1 MVLNGGHQIK
11 QILCQNLSIFSVSET
26 KWLQHEWRIP
36 RKGEV
41 VKDPDG
47 NLGRVLRSEG
57 TFTRRILWVLD
68 VNGEEMYAGEPAE
81 MFQLVDI
88 HTESKFQIDR
98 YNVQGYRIGAVC
110 GFKKKSNTPL
120 EIVQMDWNSVRYKMT
135 FCLRNLREFDSQ
147 ILKTENENLIPIFN
161 ENFPPIEG
169 IFSTQDS
176 GLKYRIEVGLSEPI
190 RNGWTNSGS
199 PWEFFTKEDAI
210 AEMEC
215 WKSRLKIRRIAS
227 VLGADWKILFPCWTV
242 EAKKIEGEIFT
253 RVVMIDSF
261 NGSPGYF
268 KSALHAALALKM
280 LTKEDWLNSLFSS
293 QDHLRF

>member
-1 MVLNGGHQIK
+1 M
-11 QILCQNLSIFSVSET
+11 SET
-26 KWLQHEWRIP
+26 NWLQHEWRIP

-81 MFQLVDI
+81 MFQLVDLP
-88 HTESKFQIDR
+88 TENKFQIDR
-98 YNVQGYRIGAVC
+98 YNAAGYKIGALC
-110 GFKKKSNTPL
+110 SFKKKPNTPL
-120 EIVQMDWNSVRYKMT
+120 EILQMDWNPVRYKMT
-135 FCLRNLREFDSQ
+135 FCLKNLREFDSQ
-147 ILKTENENLIPIFN
+147 VLKTEDEELIPLFDQ
-161 ENFPPIEG
+161 NFPPVEG

-176 GLKYRIEVGLSEPI
+176 GLRYRIELNLSEPA
-190 RNGWTNSGS
+190 RLGWGNNGSA
-199 PWEFFTKEDAI
+199 WEFFSREDAI

-227 VLGADWKILFPCWTV
+227 VLGADWEIQFPCWTV
-242 EAKKIEGEIFT
+242 EAKKQEGEIFT
-253 RVVMIDSF
+253 RVVEIYSF

-268 KSALHAALALKM
+268 KSALHAALGMKM
-280 LTKEDWLNSLFSS
+280 LSKEEWLSSLFSS
-293 QDHLRF
+293 QDHLKF